1 LSQRREWGYSDHI
14 AKSLTY
20 VILATPLLGGL
31 KTNIDYI
38 ITEDTSMLSTWFT
51 TQILPGIISA
61 ASGAVF
67 GAVLAGWNTISERLL
82 LAKVG
87 PSVQTIYNILDPILD
102 ANITG
107 WKNSDVNKVIG
118 LVISIAADGKL
129 TPDEVNKTI
138 KVVSERWL
146 PQIAVQKVADG
157 LISDKEMVVAEKIR
171 AAVETRTIDTPEF
184 LKIIKD
190 LYLS

>member
-1 LSQRREWGYSDHI
+1 
-14 AKSLTY
+14 
-20 VILATPLLGGL
+20 
-31 KTNIDYI
+31 
-38 ITEDTSMLSTWFT
+38 MLSTWFT

-61 ASGAVF
+61 ASGAIF